1 MFFTAFVLGILRTL
15 RMFKLKTEGQRRFT
29 ENLTVKLQKLKSDI
43 FTKEKKRYVNVKGS
57 SIKSIKQ
64 KCLLRC
70 TSIFNKLY
78 IYIDFFSGI
87 IISSPESSR
96 LGHPSIL

>member
-43 FTKEKKRYVNVKGS
+43 FTKEKKGM
-57 SIKSIKQ
+57 
-64 KCLLRC
+64 
-70 TSIFNKLY
+70 
-78 IYIDFFSGI
+78 
-87 IISSPESSR
+87 
-96 LGHPSIL
+96 